1 MLFAADPQWWAVYGD
16 EALDTFAGEL
26 WAAADIGGALGA
38 KWGTVSARVRRK
50 LNFIE
55 VVEGAGLCTKPGRVH
70 FGKNSG
76 YMALGLVYHWGCARD
91 ILLGYDM
98 QRGPKNESHFH
109 GDHEGGLPNLGTMHE
124 WARLMNELAQDLRA
138 HRVRVINA
146 TRRTALTC
154 FEQLPLEKALDPG
167 KAPLVLHGMSGMG
180 DNLHQR
186 AVVRELMRRHEVW
199 LKTPWPQIYH
209 DMPQL
214 HLLPISSTLRTQA
227 KNEVRS
233 AELYRGGRA
242 PSGTPELR
250 PSYSPEKVKAAGSV
264 LGAMSEVCGVRVGD
278 FRMPVPQAWRRKA
291 DQLFRT
297 KRPILVYRPLVARK
311 EWGGAT
317 TRNPDPA
324 SYVEILRAIR
334 KRFFVVS
341 VADLVPG
348 VEWTVGPQLEA
359 DVAYHAGELDFEVLT
374 GLFDRAALVFSAP
387 GFAVLLAQAV
397 GTPAITVFGGYEDAK
412 SFSAGARVTPWLPIE
427 PISPC
432 PCWSHTHACRKAI
445 DMPRAITAVRRFLD
459 GIGATED
466 EQADDQH
473 RRAAGEAA

>member
-1 MLFAADPQWWAVYGD
+1 VLFAADPQWWAVYGD

-26 WAAADIGGALGA
+26 WAAADIGGARGA
-38 KWGTVSARVRRK
+38 QWGPVSARVRAK
-50 LNFIE
+50 LKFVE
-55 VVEGAGLCTKPGRVH
+55 VVVDGVGLCTKPGRVH

-76 YMALGLVYHWGCARD
+76 YMALGLAYHWGCARD

-98 QRGPKNESHFH
+98 QRGPKGESHFH

-138 HRVRVINA
+138 HGVRVINA

-214 HLLPISSTLRTQA
+214 HLVPITSTLRTQA
-227 KNEVRS
+227 KNEARS

-242 PSGTPELR
+242 PAGTPELR

-278 FRMPVPQAWRRKA
+278 FRMPVPQAWRKKA

-324 SYVEILRAIR
+324 SYVELLRAIR

-359 DVAYHAGELDFEVLT
+359 DVEYHAGELEFEVLT
-374 GLFDRAALVFSAP
+374 GLFARAALAFSAP

-397 GTPAITVFGGYEDAK
+397 GTPAITVFGGYEDAR
-412 SFSAGARVTPWLPIE
+412 SFSAGARFTSWLAVE
-427 PISPC
+427 PITPC
-432 PCWSHTHACRKAI
+432 PCWSHTHACDKRI
-445 DMPRAITAVRRFLD
+445 DVHSAVARAQSFIRENVCGSA
-459 GIGATED
+459 
-466 EQADDQH
+466 
-473 RRAAGEAA
+473 